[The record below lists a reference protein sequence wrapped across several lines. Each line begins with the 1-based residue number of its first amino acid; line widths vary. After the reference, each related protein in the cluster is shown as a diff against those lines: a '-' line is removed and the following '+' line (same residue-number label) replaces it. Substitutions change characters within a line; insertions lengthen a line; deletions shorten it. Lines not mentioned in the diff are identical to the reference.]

1 MENDLGPGDLWVQ
14 MSAEQQ
20 LSTNLAVTFL
30 SYGYILLMILISDRT
45 EKAFKWSRRASRKLL
60 HILIGNFPFIILF
73 FSESIFPVVIA
84 SSFILV
90 TFLATPYSPFKGVR
104 QKLMGLQDTTSEGHT
119 LGLVFYAVSYTILAA
134 AFFGS
139 PYIIA
144 AGILPM
150 AYGDSLASLIGQRY
164 GKRKYKLFAQKT
176 IEGSLAVFLGSIISV
191 VCGLGFYAFFFPF
204 SLFEILLLSTG
215 VASIA
220 TIVEGIS
227 PSGLDNLT
235 VPICCALFVFLMRV

>member
-1 MENDLGPGDLWVQ
+1 

-20 LSTNLAVTFL
+20 LSTDVALTLV

-60 HILIGNFPFIILF
+60 HILIGNFPFIIPF
-73 FSESIFPVVIA
+73 FSESIFPVIIA

-90 TFLATPYSPFKGVR
+90 TFLATPYSPLKGVS

-119 LGLVFYAVSYTILAA
+119 LGLVFYAISYTILAA
-134 AFFGS
+134 AFFKS
-139 PYIIA
+139 PYVIA
-144 AGILPM
+144 AGILSM
-150 AYGDSLASLIGQRY
+150 AYGDSIGSLIGQRY

-176 IEGSLAVFLGSIISV
+176 IEGSMAVFLGSITSV
-191 VCGLGFYAFFFPF
+191 ICGLSFYALFHPF
-204 SLFEILLLSTG
+204 TLSEIILLSTG
-215 VASIA
+215 VALVA

-235 VPICCALFVFLMRV
+235 VPISCALFVFFMRV